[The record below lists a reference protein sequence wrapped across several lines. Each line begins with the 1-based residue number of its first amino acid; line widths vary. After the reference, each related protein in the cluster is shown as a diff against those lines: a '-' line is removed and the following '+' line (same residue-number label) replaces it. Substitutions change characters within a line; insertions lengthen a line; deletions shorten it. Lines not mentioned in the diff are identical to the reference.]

1 MDIRKLASHKFIQG
15 GFLFTFI
22 GLFVGF
28 LSYIFNSLSAK
39 LLGPQVYS
47 ELATFTSYS
56 VVLSIPII
64 TLTTDIIRRIGAM
77 EQDQTVAIA
86 RWERLLYARSF
97 RYIWM
102 LPLLF
107 AIAYVFGR
115 ATNLGYTTSLTLLF
129 ISLLSIYWGFY
140 VASFQAMHW
149 FGLYSALMI
158 SVIGFKLFGPL
169 IPIPGI
175 SRLDGILIFI
185 LLSNL
190 ITIFLGRKLFNVRH
204 KKISATKDQ
213 EIVGRL
219 RRIVTN
225 KTLVVTMLSLVAMN
239 LFNNLDVMI
248 ARKILS
254 PYESGLY
261 ASWSLF
267 AKIIFYI
274 TGPLTAFSLIFFS
287 SHKYKDHHSKALVG
301 LVVVLFV
308 VGTVMSILYQIVG
321 PFLINLVFSKE
332 YLAVNQY
339 LPLAGIFGVMYSGI
353 FFFNSYYLSRASNYC
368 LIGLAALPIYAAA
381 LLLFGKTSAGIIQ
394 VNIMFS
400 SALFIFYI
408 ASILHYNRVRWNK
421 KAKVTS

>member
-1 MDIRKLASHKFIQG
+1 MNIKKLATHKFVQG

-22 GLFVGF
+22 SLFIGF
-28 LSYIFNSLSAK
+28 LSYVFNSLSAK

-47 ELATFTSYS
+47 ELATFTAYS
-56 VVLSIPII
+56 VVLSIPIT

-86 RWERLLYARSF
+86 RWERLLYKRSF
-97 RYIWM
+97 KYVWV
-102 LPLLF
+102 LPLFF
-107 AIAYVFGR
+107 ALAYVFGR
-115 ATNLGYTTSLTLLF
+115 AANIGYTTSLTLLF
-129 ISLLSIYWGFY
+129 ISLLSVYWGFY

-158 SVIGFKLFGPL
+158 SVIGLKLLGPL

-175 SRLDGILIFI
+175 TRLEGILIFI
-185 LLSNL
+185 LISN
-190 ITIFLGRKLFNVRH
+190 IVTIFLGRKLFSDRH
-204 KKISATKDQ
+204 KKISAIKEN

-219 RRIVTN
+219 RKIVTN
-225 KTLVVTMLSLVAMN
+225 KTLIITMLSLVAMN

-254 PYESGLY
+254 SYESGLY

-267 AKIIFYI
+267 AKIIFYV

-301 LVVVLFV
+301 LVVLLFL
-308 VGTVMSILYQIVG
+308 VGTVMSIMYQIMG
-321 PFLINLVFSKE
+321 PFLIRLVFSEE
-332 YLAVNQY
+332 YLPVNQY
-339 LPLAGIFGVMYSGI
+339 LPLAGIFGVTYSGI

-381 LLLFGKTSAGIIQ
+381 LLFFGKTSASIIQ
-394 VNIMFS
+394 VNILFS
-400 SALFIFYI
+400 GALFIFYI
-408 ASILHYNRVRWNK
+408 ASVLHYNRVQWNK
-421 KAKVTS
+421 KTKATS